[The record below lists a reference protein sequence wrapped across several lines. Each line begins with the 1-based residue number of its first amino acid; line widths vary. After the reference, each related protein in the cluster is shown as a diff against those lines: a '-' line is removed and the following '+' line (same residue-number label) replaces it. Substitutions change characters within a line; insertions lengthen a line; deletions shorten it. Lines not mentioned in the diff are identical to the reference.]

1 MVELDVSG
9 RNLGLLS
16 VQRTFLKVR
25 SLPNLKVLNCQ
36 HEKRSSQETENL
48 RKLMPHLEINRDQ
61 FGGDLV
67 IASPGY
73 PWRPWRHSAS
83 SFLEVEQFCSIYGLV
98 HENMRNLAIERN
110 GLWDIVIKTIKL
122 FPEKSYGSQRRKYII
137 GW

>member
-1 MVELDVSG
+1 MFVSNIFQKIVEHSKQMVELDVSG

-16 VQRTFLKVR
+16 VQRIFLKVKL
-25 SLPNLKVLNCQ
+25 LPNLKVLNCQ

-83 SFLEVEQFCSIYGLV
+83 
-98 HENMRNLAIERN
+98 N
-110 GLWDIVIKTIKL
+110 GLWDVVVKTIKL
-122 FPEKSYGSQRRKYII
+122 FPERSYGSQRRK
-137 GW
+137 